1 MYLRRLDASR
11 RMMLEPSNVD
21 GVAGQY
27 PEHLQNRKRGARSIS
42 IGLQN
47 AGDDAAARQVRE
59 CSVPMSGPG
68 HTDYPRR
75 SILPRRALPSSDG
88 MIFVALTATTVD
100 EEEPQLLDQKIA
112 TEKVTT
118 IECPAKPTR
127 RRSHE
132 ATQPRLLTRA
142 ELDGRTT
149 AAKAGTFPHLPSS
162 ADRNV
167 WLRGGLE
174 EGAVSI
180 RGGQTF

>member
-1 MYLRRLDASR
+1 
-11 RMMLEPSNVD
+11 
-21 GVAGQY
+21 
-27 PEHLQNRKRGARSIS
+27 
-42 IGLQN
+42 
-47 AGDDAAARQVRE
+47 
-59 CSVPMSGPG
+59 
-68 HTDYPRR
+68 
-75 SILPRRALPSSDG
+75 

-118 IECPAKPTR
+118 IECPAKPTH

-162 ADRNV
+162 AMFGCAVASRRV
-167 WLRGGLE
+167 QYRSA
-174 EGAVSI
+174 GAKL
-180 RGGQTF
+180 F